1 MHYRGVMH
9 KCKSWVNNLNEPM
22 GVQDWLKLT
31 NHSSWNGQ
39 FKGPKTR
46 MLGEYQYM
54 NNWCV
59 CSDTKKK
66 HPILLFNVN
75 AWTKRMDNGCWY
87 WLITVETNTIF
98 EKQEGIRYSI
108 NKTKVWNY
116 KITCIERTKTI
127 LEDFAIKYLASMMPK
142 VSLSQG
148 YASRRLLWPCLASFF
163 AVKSFTIWTQR
174 CMETHSY
181 PQLFK

>member
-1 MHYRGVMH
+1 MKQWESRIGWNWPITVLETVSS
-9 KCKSWVNNLNEPM
+9 KV
-22 GVQDWLKLT
+22 LKHACWGSI
-31 NHSSWNGQ
+31 NIWIINV
-39 FKGPKTR
+39 
-46 MLGEYQYM
+46 
-54 NNWCV
+54 CV
-59 CSDTKKK
+59 RTPKKK

-163 AVKSFTIWTQR
+163 AIKSFTIWTQR

>member
-1 MHYRGVMH
+1 MKQWESRIGWNWPITVLETVSS
-9 KCKSWVNNLNEPM
+9 KV
-22 GVQDWLKLT
+22 LKHACWGSI
-31 NHSSWNGQ
+31 NIWIINV
-39 FKGPKTR
+39 
-46 MLGEYQYM
+46 
-54 NNWCV
+54 CV
-59 CSDTKKK
+59 RTPKKK